1 MKKLSKAILVWL
13 LATSAL
19 AFADAAKTNDLP
31 RSDPEAQGIPSKAI
45 QAFVEAAEAKIDAV
59 HSVMV
64 VRHGRVVAE
73 GWWTPYGKNDP
84 HVMYSLSKSFTST
97 AVGLAIADGKLT
109 LDDSVLAAFPEDAPA
124 SSSRPPVWLWVRSR
138 SAPIAHGPR

>member
-1 MKKLSKAILVWL
+1 MKLTATLTRMLLVVSLVAASTAAW
-13 LATSAL
+13 
-19 AFADAAKTNDLP
+19 ADAVPSKQLP

-97 AVGLAIADGKLT
+97 AVGFAVAERRLKV
-109 LDDSVLAAFPEDAPA
+109 DDS
-124 SSSRPPVWLWVRSR
+124 
-138 SAPIAHGPR
+138 G